1 LNPNTIRLKVHL
13 HMDSKAPKE
22 KPENH
27 PEQTPVQPTKPMSR
41 AKTWV
46 FRILAMVLVCGCV
59 MGALEGVLRLAGF
72 GYHPDFFQK
81 RVFNEVEYWI
91 ENPGFL
97 YRFMPKT
104 QARSPRPVL
113 VPVKKG
119 ENVVRIFVLGES
131 AAMGDPEP
139 AFGLAQTLRVLLED
153 RFPDKEF
160 EVVNTA
166 LTAINSHLILPL
178 AHECVEKDADFLVVY
193 MGNNEVVGP
202 FGPGTVFGEHS
213 PNPALLEWGLALKRF
228 RLGQLVDHLATR
240 FGSNPSDHAW
250 GGMAMFQEKQVSR
263 EDPRLQVVYDHF
275 QSQIKDL
282 VSLPR
287 RTGVP
292 VFISTVPC
300 NLKDSAPFASSL
312 PSGMSEDNK
321 LAWREHYDQGVQ
333 LKQAGLISEAFLKF
347 QEAESVFA
355 DHADLQ
361 FHLGQCLIQLGT
373 PEEAPKHFQ
382 LAKELDLLRFRA
394 DDRLNQIIRDASE
407 GKISA
412 GIYLLDAVQFFA
424 DNSKH
429 ELPGSDLFW
438 DHVHLKFS
446 GNYLLARLYAEN
458 MANVLDP
465 NSQSTGWLS
474 AEQCAQRLGL
484 TRWGHYQM
492 TTTMLS
498 RLNVPPFTAQ
508 SNRAEINTAMAEE
521 IRLLRMEPNQE
532 KLKAMSDLYLATIDK
547 DPDNWMLYDQHAR
560 FLKAI
565 GDKENAAIQWKKV
578 IERVPHHF
586 MVRYELGVLLK
597 SSELT
602 VSLAEQYLREAI
614 ELRPYIPQVHS
625 ELGLCLGRQNRY
637 QEAIES
643 FQQATRL
650 NPNDANV
657 HVNWAIALNFMKKTD
672 KAVQRLESALNLST
686 NNLPAHLNMA
696 RFLAP
701 SKDWDRVRYH
711 LNQVLRLDPNNTEAT
726 EALGK
731 LESIAPRAK
740 TP

>member
-1 LNPNTIRLKVHL
+1 MNPTVIRLKDHR
-13 HMDSKAPKE
+13 HMDNKE
-22 KPENH
+22 VKKQTENDLGKTH
-27 PEQTPVQPTKPMSR
+27 VQRSEATSR
-41 AKTWV
+41 YKLWV

-59 MGALEGVLRLAGF
+59 LGALEGVLRLVGF
-72 GYHPDFFQK
+72 GYNPHFFQK
-81 RVFNEVEYWI
+81 RVYNEVEYWV

-113 VPVKKG
+113 VPVKKA

-153 RFPDKEF
+153 RFPDKKF
-160 EVVNTA
+160 EVINTA

-202 FGPGTVFGEHS
+202 FGPGTVFGEYS
-213 PNPALLEWGLALKRF
+213 PNPALLKWGLALKRY
-228 RLGQLVDHLATR
+228 RLGQLVDDLATR
-240 FGSNPSDHAW
+240 FGSNPSDKAW

-263 EDPRLQVVYDHF
+263 EDPRLQAVYDHF
-275 QSQIKDL
+275 QSQVKDL
-282 VSLPR
+282 VSQPR

-312 PSGMSEDNK
+312 PSSMSEDIRK
-321 LAWREHYDQGVQ
+321 AWQDHYDQGVQ
-333 LKQAGLISEAFLKF
+333 LKQVGLLSEAFLKF

-361 FHLGQCLIQLGT
+361 FHLGQCLVQLGT
-373 PEEAPKHFQ
+373 PEEAHGHFQ
-382 LAKELDLLRFRA
+382 RAKELDSLRFRA
-394 DDRLNQIIRDASE
+394 DDRLNEIIRDASE
-407 GKISA
+407 GKTSA
-412 GIYLLDAVQFFA
+412 GIHFLDAVQVFA
-424 DNSKH
+424 ENSEH
-429 ELPGSDLFW
+429 GLPGSELFW

-446 GNYLLARLYAEN
+446 GNYLLARVYAES
-458 MANVLDP
+458 MANVLG
-465 NSQSTGWLS
+465 QKGESTGWLS

-484 TRWGHYQM
+484 TRWGQYQM

-521 IRLLRMEPNQE
+521 MRLLRMEPNQE
-532 KLKAMSDLYLATIDK
+532 KLKAMSDLYLATIDN
-547 DPDNWMLYDQHAR
+547 DSDNWMLYDQHAR

-565 GDKENAAIQWKKV
+565 GDKQNAAIQWKKV
-578 IERVPHHF
+578 IERIPHHF

-643 FQQATRL
+643 FQEATRL
-650 NPNDANV
+650 NPNDVNV
-657 HVNWAIALNFMKKTD
+657 HVNWAIALNFMKKTSE
-672 KAVQRLESALNLST
+672 AIQRLETALNIST
-686 NNLPAHLNMA
+686 NNLSAHLNMA

-701 SKDWDRVRYH
+701 SKDWDRVRFH
-711 LNQVLRLDPNNTEAT
+711 LNQVVRLDPNNAEAS

-731 LESIAPRAK
+731 LDSLSHSAEVP
-740 TP
+740 